1 MARLL
6 KLTTP
11 YKWLIAFSVLLGF
24 ATLGSSVGLMATAG
38 YLISAS
44 SLEAATL
51 GTVWFAIIGVRF
63 FGITRPAWRY
73 AWQYISHSVTF
84 RVLAHLRTWVYGSI
98 EPLAPARL
106 QQYRSGDLL
115 QRLVAD
121 VETLENFYQRVIA
134 PPLIALLVAVA
145 SFGVLAYFGSWQIGL
160 VMLVGMGMIGI
171 GVPLLVQ
178 RLSVVSSAR
187 LVAQKGRMSGQLVE
201 MVQGVG
207 DLLLLDGGECVRNR
221 LCRMEEE
228 IGRNESQLATIRGIG
243 SGLTDLITYAT
254 ILGVLFLAIPAVQN
268 GTIDGVLLALLVLA
282 TLATFEAAQPLPLA
296 WQHLE
301 KSMVSAE
308 RLFSLTD
315 QSPVITEPITPA
327 PAPNRYDV
335 LFKDV
340 SFHYEIDNPVLEKVN
355 ISIPEGTCVIISGES
370 GAGKTTLLNL
380 LLRFWE
386 YDGSLKIGR
395 RELRELPSEM
405 VRSLFSVVGQETTL
419 FNTTIRANLQL
430 AGNGEIE
437 QAAKVAQIHDFIV
450 ALPAGYETVT
460 GEDGVQLS
468 GGQRQRLG
476 IARAI
481 LHNAPI
487 LLLDEPLVNLDWET
501 AQRVSA
507 DLAPFIQTRTTL
519 IVTHQPMVWQT
530 ILPTATHIAL

>member
-1 MARLL
+1 MTRLL

-11 YKWLIAFSVLLGF
+11 YKWLIAFSILLGF
-24 ATLGSSVGLMATAG
+24 TTLGSSIGLMATAG

-44 SLEAATL
+44 SLEMATL

-84 RVLAHLRTWVYGSI
+84 RILAHLRTWVYASI

-134 PPLIALLVAVA
+134 PPLIAALVAVA
-145 SFGVLAYFGSWQIGL
+145 SFGVLAYYGSWQIGL
-160 VMLVGMGMIGI
+160 VMLFGMSVVGV
-171 GVPLLVQ
+171 GVPLLVR
-178 RLSVVSSAR
+178 RLSIAPSAR
-187 LVAQKGRMSGQLVE
+187 LVSQKGALSGQLVE

-207 DLLLLDGGECVRNR
+207 DLLLLDGGAVVRER
-221 LCRMEEE
+221 LGVWEEE

-243 SGLTDLITYAT
+243 DGLTNLVTYMT
-254 ILGVLFLAIPAVQN
+254 ILGVLLMAIPAIQA
-268 GTIDGVLLALLVLA
+268 GSIDGVLLALLVLA
-282 TLATFEAAQPLPLA
+282 TLATFEAVQPLPLA

-301 KSMVSAE
+301 KSLVSAE

-315 QSPVITEPITPA
+315 QPPAITEPSTPLD
-327 PAPNRYDV
+327 PPSRYNIQ
-335 LFKDV
+335 FKNV
-340 SFHYEIDNPVLEKVN
+340 SFGYAEDDPVLHN
-355 ISIPEGTCVIISGES
+355 MSFSIPDGACLIISGAS

-386 YDGSLKIGR
+386 YDGSIQIGG
-395 RELRELPSEM
+395 RELREMTSETT
-405 VRSLFSVVGQETTL
+405 RSLFGVVAQETKL

-430 AGNGEIE
+430 AGNAGLERSAQI
-437 QAAKVAQIHDFIV
+437 AQIHDFID
-450 ALPAGYETVT
+450 ALPNGYETMI

-468 GGQRQRLG
+468 GGQQQRLG

-481 LHNAPI
+481 LRDAPI
-487 LLLDEPLVNLDWET
+487 LLLDEPLVHLDGKT
-501 AQRVSA
+501 ARQ
-507 DLAPFIQTRTTL
+507 LAIDITPLIQTRTTL
-519 IVTHQPMVWQT
+519 IVTHQLALWQG
-530 ILPTATHIAL
+530 ILPHAAHLEL